1 MQYEE
6 CIREEYTRILE
17 KCTHEEA
24 LAGKGNPS
32 WSGKQ
37 IISSSPIDVPVAVGA
52 GVVAVGI
59 VTTTTEMVVA
69 GSTVVVI
76 LVKEDTAAELAEP
89 NTCLLIITV
98 FM

>member
-1 MQYEE
+1 M
-6 CIREEYTRILE
+6 
-17 KCTHEEA
+17 
-24 LAGKGNPS
+24 
-32 WSGKQ
+32 
-37 IISSSPIDVPVAVGA
+37 AVGA